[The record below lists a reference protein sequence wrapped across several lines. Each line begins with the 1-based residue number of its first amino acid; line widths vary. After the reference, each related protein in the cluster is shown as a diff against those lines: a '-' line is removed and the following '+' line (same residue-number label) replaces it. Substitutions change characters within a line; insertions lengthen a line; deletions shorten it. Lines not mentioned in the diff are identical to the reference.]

1 MHQTIAILRSR
12 SRCDNEWLG
21 NCILGWRRLEQLQT
35 SCVKE
40 SAEGIDFRLGAKQM
54 KLTILL
60 LAVAV
65 ITAAF
70 AAPALAQTKECTDE
84 FKSATYQK
92 WYDNR
97 KEHQDVAAQAAKDY
111 LATCTTEDQYSA
123 ALKKFVALWDDANK
137 NVAIQQEFE
146 AAYKGKKYADQIR
159 LGKQI
164 VATDPENSAVYV
176 VMGLAGLGD
185 PSLLN
190 ESAEYAKKAIT
201 MVEAGK
207 PFGVASKDQALA
219 YLNYVVAKSIIK
231 NSPADAIPYLLK
243 AVRYESDLKKN
254 PQVYAELAGAY
265 GEGPIAK
272 LSAEYTA
279 KYTTE
284 SPESK
289 LALANINQMIDRQI
303 DALARAAALSADA
316 ANKKAVMDVLTGLY
330 KDRNKSE
337 AGLNEMIAGILS
349 KPIPDVPTPL
359 TSLPSTSSST
369 PATSGSSTSGT
380 APTGTTGSANKT
392 GSSGTSSAGQN
403 KAGSTTASGTGTAK
417 PAASP
422 TPIKKPRSNHRRG

>member
-1 MHQTIAILRSR
+1 MKRTII
-12 SRCDNEWLG
+12 
-21 NCILGWRRLEQLQT
+21 
-35 SCVKE
+35 
-40 SAEGIDFRLGAKQM
+40 
-54 KLTILL
+54 L

-65 ITAAF
+65 IIAAF
-70 AAPALAQTKECTDE
+70 AASALAQNKECNDE
-84 FKSATYQK
+84 NKAAWYQK
-92 WYDNR
+92 FLDNR
-97 KEHQDVAAQAAKDY
+97 KGEAPQQKIAYDNAKDY
-111 LATCTTEDQYSA
+111 LKCSTDPAEQITVYLQKWVDQYEKVMGA
-123 ALKKFVALWDDANK
+123 QEINK
-137 NVAIQQEFE
+137 QFQT
-146 AAYKGKKYADQIR
+146 AYEQKKYPEQLRI
-159 LGKQI
+159 GKQI
-164 VATDPENSAVYV
+164 IVSDPDNPAIYI

-185 PSLLN
+185 PALLN
-190 ESAEYAKKAIT
+190 ESAEFAKKAIT

-207 PFGVASKDQALA
+207 PFAPVASKDQALA

-231 NSPADAIPYLLK
+231 NSPADAIPHLLK
-243 AVRYESDLKKN
+243 TLRYESDLKKN

-272 LSAEYTA
+272 LSEEYKA

-330 KDRNKSE
+330 TDRNKSA
-337 AGLNEMIAGILS
+337 AGLNEMIAGILT

-359 TSLPSTSSST
+359 TSLPSTPSST
-369 PATSGSSTSGT
+369 PATSGSPASGS
-380 APTGTTGSANKT
+380 PTNGGSSAGTTGSANKT
-392 GSSGTSSAGQN
+392 GSSGASNAGQN
-403 KAGSTTASGTGTAK
+403 KTGSATASGAGTAK

>member
-1 MHQTIAILRSR
+1 MKRTII
-12 SRCDNEWLG
+12 
-21 NCILGWRRLEQLQT
+21 
-35 SCVKE
+35 
-40 SAEGIDFRLGAKQM
+40 
-54 KLTILL
+54 L

-123 ALKKFVALWDDANK
+123 ALKKFVTAWDDLNK
-137 NVAIQQEFE
+137 DAAIKQEFK
-146 AAYKGKKYADQIR
+146 AAYEGKKYADQIR

-164 VATDPENSAVYV
+164 VANDPENSSIYI

-185 PSLLN
+185 PAVLN

-207 PFGVASKDQALA
+207 PFSPATTSKDQALA

-231 NSPADAIPYLLK
+231 NSPADAIPHLLK
-243 AVRYESDLKKN
+243 TLRYESDLKKN
-254 PQVYAELAGAY
+254 AQVYAELAGAY

-272 LSAEYTA
+272 LSADYTA
-279 KYTTE
+279 QFKTE

-289 LALANINQMIDRQI
+289 LAMANINQMIDRQI
-303 DALARAAALSADA
+303 DALARAAALSDA

-337 AGLNEMIAGILS
+337 AGLNEMIASILS
-349 KPIPDVPTPL
+349 KPIPDIPTPL
-359 TSLPSTSSST
+359 TSLPTATPSST
-369 PATSGSSTSGT
+369 PATG
-380 APTGTTGSANKT
+380 
-392 GSSGTSSAGQN
+392 GTS
-403 KAGSTTASGTGTAK
+403 ASGAIQNGAGGAK
-417 PAASP
+417 PAPSP
-422 TPIKKPRSNHRRG
+422 TPTPKKPR

>member
-1 MHQTIAILRSR
+1 MRLTR
-12 SRCDNEWLG
+12 DNERRA
-21 NCILGWRRLEQLQT
+21 NCIVGWRRWNNYQQIA
-35 SCVKE
+35 SKE
-40 SAEGIDFRLGAKQM
+40 VVEGNRSEAFNLTM
-54 KLTILL
+54 KRSIKV
-60 LAVAV
+60 LALAGMFAV
-65 ITAAF
+65 F
-70 AAPALAQTKECTDE
+70 ATPALSQTKECTDE

-123 ALKKFVALWDDANK
+123 ALKKFVTLWDEANK
-137 NVAIQQEFE
+137 SVAVNQEFK
-146 AAYKGKKYADQIR
+146 AAYEGKKYADQIR

-164 VATDPENSAVYV
+164 VATDPENSAIYI

-201 MVEAGK
+201 MIEAGK
-207 PFGVASKDQALA
+207 PFAPLASKDQALA
-219 YLNYVVAKSIIK
+219 YLNYVIGKSIIK
-231 NSPADAIPYLLK
+231 TPADAIPYLLK
-243 AVRYESDLKKN
+243 AVRHESDLKKN

-272 LSAEYTA
+272 LSEEYKA

-303 DALARAAALSADA
+303 DALARAAALSSDA

-330 KDRNKSE
+330 TDRNKSA
-337 AGLNEMIAGILS
+337 AGLNEMIAGILT

-359 TSLPSTSSST
+359 TSLPSTPSST
-369 PATSGSSTSGT
+369 PATGGS
-380 APTGTTGSANKT
+380 PNGTTGSANKT
-392 GSSGTSSAGQN
+392 GSA
-403 KAGSTTASGTGTAK
+403 TASGTGTAK
-417 PAASP
+417 PASSP
-422 TPIKKPRSNHRRG
+422 TPIKKPRSNHSRG

>member
-1 MHQTIAILRSR
+1 
-12 SRCDNEWLG
+12 
-21 NCILGWRRLEQLQT
+21 
-35 SCVKE
+35 
-40 SAEGIDFRLGAKQM
+40 M
-54 KLTILL
+54 KRTILL

-65 ITAAF
+65 IAAAF
-70 AAPALAQTKECTDE
+70 AAPVLAQTKECTDE

-123 ALKKFVALWDDANK
+123 ALKKFVTLWDDANK

-190 ESAEYAKKAIT
+190 ESAEYAKKAIP

-207 PFGVASKDQALA
+207 PFAVASKDQALA

-231 NSPADAIPYLLK
+231 NSPADAIPHLLK

-272 LSAEYTA
+272 LSEEYKA

-359 TSLPSTSSST
+359 TSLPSTPAST
-369 PATSGSSTSGT
+369 PATSGSPTSGA
-380 APTGTTGSANKT
+380 APTTGAGTTGSANKT
-392 GSSGTSSAGQN
+392 GSSGASNAGQN
-403 KAGSTTASGTGTAK
+403 KTGAATASGTGTAK